1 MKENKILLIA
11 EACDNH
17 FGSIS
22 NAFQM
27 VKKQNK
33 PGADI
38 IKFQHHIPDE
48 EMLRKVPKSS
58 NFKINLYSFF
68 KKYVNLRRS
77 LQNKE
82 LL

>member
-27 VKKQNK
+27 VKAKK

-48 EMLRKVPKSS
+48 EMLRKVL
-58 NFKINLYSFF
+58 NLQILKLIYTHF
-68 KKYVNLRRS
+68 
-77 LQNKE
+77 
-82 LL
+82 